1 MTRQRRLAA
10 APRRELRAR
19 EVRVR
24 RSIAAQL
31 SELLLECGVTQAA
44 LAGAASVDAG
54 HLSRLLRGID
64 GVSLETLLSLGL
76 ALGADVSVRLFPT
89 TTPRIRDHLQAAM
102 LEALLRRLD
111 SARWRA
117 RPEVPVPAARG
128 VIDLVLRSSSDEL
141 AIACEAHSQLRSVD
155 LVLRRLQEKT
165 LALAALDGGR
175 RMVSGLLLV
184 RSTLA
189 TRDVIRLHTAA
200 FETALPGS
208 CSVAMAAL
216 SGPSA
221 SWPGPT
227 LLWARVEGGRA
238 EILESPPRGIR
249 VGR

>member
-1 MTRQRRLAA
+1 MTRQRKLAA
-10 APRRELRAR
+10 APRREVRAR

-31 SELLLECGVTQAA
+31 NELLLESGVTQAA
-44 LAGAASVDAG
+44 LASAASVEGG

-64 GVSLETLLSLGL
+64 GVSFETLLSLGL

-102 LEALLRRLD
+102 LEALIRRLD
-111 SARWRA
+111 PARWRA

-128 VIDLVLRSSSDEL
+128 VIDLVLQSASGEP

-165 LALAALDGGR
+165 LALAALDGGSR
-175 RMVSGLLLV
+175 PVSGLLLV

-189 TRDVIRLHTAA
+189 TRHVVRLHTAT
-200 FETALPGS
+200 FEAAPPGS
-208 CSVAMAAL
+208 SAVAIAAL
-216 SGPSA
+216 SGSAA

-238 EILESPPRGIR
+238 EILESPPRGIGS
-249 VGR
+249 GR